1 MSFLGTGGE
10 DLVDSVADL
19 VRAVPGVRT
28 IYSAEP
34 LAATLVGAAISTA
47 TGVVSRRPLIIMT
60 DHEDATAVSIR
71 IGTDDSAGV
80 PDVARLVYEV
90 VAEFLRQLGFDPQFT
105 TIDVEVASIG

>member
-1 MSFLGTGGE
+1 MSFLGAGGE
-10 DLVDSVADL
+10 PLVDSIADL

-28 IYSAEP
+28 IYTAEP

-47 TGVVSRRPLIIMT
+47 TGVAERRPLITMK
-60 DHEDATAVSIR
+60 DHADTTAVSIR

-80 PDVARLVYEV
+80 PDVARLVFEV
-90 VAEFLRQLGFDPQFT
+90 VAEFLRQLGYNPEST